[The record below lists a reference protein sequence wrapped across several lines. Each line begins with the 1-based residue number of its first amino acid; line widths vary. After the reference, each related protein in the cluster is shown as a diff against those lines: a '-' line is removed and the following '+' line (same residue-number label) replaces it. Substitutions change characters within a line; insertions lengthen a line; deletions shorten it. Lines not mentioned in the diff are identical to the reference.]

1 MSHQSPHCGLH
12 RGLGSLTDRGNP
24 RRTQSLGCVQTTG
37 RSLGCVQT
45 SSLSPPNPKPS
56 RQLESAFPRIQQEK
70 KKKKEEKGRWPWGGG
85 TGRGSGTIQAEL
97 PIRRHALRGVHA
109 GWVTQSVL
117 VSWVFS
123 SLRPA
128 LDSQPCSPSV
138 ATFSGV
144 QGSGSAGEEPRR
156 DPAVEGLPWH
166 RRVLRILAT
175 SGLQGSKP
183 LEISLPYPSR
193 RAG

>member
-1 MSHQSPHCGLH
+1 MCRPLAGAWAVCRPAASPLQTQSPA
-12 RGLGSLTDRGNP
+12 GSW
-24 RRTQSLGCVQTTG
+24 SL
-37 RSLGCVQT
+37 L
-45 SSLSPPNPKPS
+45 
-56 RQLESAFPRIQQEK
+56 FPGFNRK

-138 ATFSGV
+138 AAFSGV